1 MWISL
6 CFLCPVCCCLSC
18 SGGVLVHCL
27 RSFHQEVEISQ
38 ENKDSKEKTQKHT
51 LQKERGYQLE
61 ALSILHQTRN
71 MVTHSWDIK
80 ASKVGSKV
88 TKSERPDHRQQK
100 VHNNPQLPV
109 GRLDCNKP
117 SRKEKRWNMIPVWLK
132 EIDQPSSPS

>member
-1 MWISL
+1 MVMWISL

-38 ENKDSKEKTQKHT
+38 EDKDSKEKTQKHT

-61 ALSILHQTRN
+61 ALSILHQTQN

-88 TKSERPDHRQQK
+88 TKSECPDHRQQK
-100 VHNNPQLPV
+100 VHN
-109 GRLDCNKP
+109 R
-117 SRKEKRWNMIPVWLK
+117 
-132 EIDQPSSPS
+132 